1 MTRTSGSEPEVSP
14 DSSGPGRDR
23 RLFERCRQLI
33 SRAALDFIPLLICIA
48 ASLVLGLA
56 PFLYGKQRTGDWSAP
71 NQLEIDYYLQIAAR
85 PYFDHVPYITDPSVP
100 DGPILFPWSQYIP
113 VVYFARA
120 LGLNVFSIPIIWTVF
135 ASMAMAGSLYCMF
148 RYLLRQRWLA
158 AGLTV
163 AFLAD
168 SSGTDYHPFIHQI
181 GILAGSL
188 INPARNIDL
197 QLFQYRLVNPAVVL
211 PFLFL
216 HILAVAAGRDRP
228 SRLRTWI
235 SGSSFALLVYVYFY
249 AWTMVAAALCL
260 AFLVDNRARDLYA
273 KTLVIGLL
281 GGVPLI
287 VHDTLVQRAFSRE
300 AEARFG
306 LFAAPRGWLE
316 SYYPLHHYD
325 MILIPC
331 LFGALVAWLLVSR
344 NYQMIYLWCLG
355 VAGFVL
361 SFSSWVTGV
370 YLHDYHWQWFA
381 RPTLSILLC
390 LAAAT
395 IVTERLRLSPALTR
409 LWSIAV
415 VLFFLTGLYV
425 STLGLRTDPDL
436 RAQLQS
442 YAQYK
447 AQRLGGDA
455 AALNCGAMIGG
466 DDRFCDLAV
475 AGEGVRDLAGWTLY
489 VSMAVDNTDLY
500 ARYGLNQYLA
510 GVTDRN
516 QFEATFAPTLRLV
529 PREEELE
536 RFVSVFDEVSRNPR
550 TFLDAYHV
558 QYAALR
564 TDQPL
569 PSYLKDGWV
578 LVQHGPYWQIWQRT
592 AANQ

>member
-1 MTRTSGSEPEVSP
+1 MTRTSGSEAEVSP
-14 DSSGPGRDR
+14 DSSGLGRDR
-23 RLFERCRQLI
+23 RLFKRCDQLI
-33 SRAALDFIPLLICIA
+33 SRAAPDFIPLLACIA

-56 PFLYGKQRTGDWSAP
+56 PFLYGRQQTGDWSAP

-85 PYFDHVPYITDPSVP
+85 PYFDHVPYLTDPSVP

-113 VVYFARA
+113 VVYLARA
-120 LGLNVFSIPIIWTVF
+120 FGLSVFSIPIIWTVF
-135 ASMAMAGSLYCMF
+135 ASVAAAASLYALF
-148 RYLLRQRWLA
+148 WYFLRWRWLA
-158 AGLTV
+158 AGLTI

-168 SSGTDYHPFIHQI
+168 SSGTDYHPFIRQI
-181 GILAGSL
+181 GVLAGAL

-211 PFLFL
+211 PFVFL
-216 HILAVAAGRDRP
+216 HILAVAAARNRP
-228 SRLRTWI
+228 GRLRTWI
-235 SGSSFALLVYVYFY
+235 SGASLALLFYVYFY

-260 AFLVDNRARDLYA
+260 AFLVDNRARGLYA
-273 KTLVIGLL
+273 KTLAIGFVA
-281 GGVPLI
+281 GVPLI
-287 VHDTLVQRAFSRE
+287 VHDTLVQRTFSPE

-306 LFAAPRGWLE
+306 LFAAPHGWLE

-325 MILIPC
+325 VILIPC
-331 LFGALVAWLLVSR
+331 LFGALFAWLLVSR
-344 NYQMIYLWCLG
+344 NHQMIYLWCLA

-409 LWSIAV
+409 LWSTAV

-436 RAQLQS
+436 RTQLQS

-447 AQRLGGDA
+447 AQRLGGEA
-455 AALNCGAMIGG
+455 AGLNPGAMIGG

-516 QFEATFAPTLRLV
+516 QLKATFAPTLRLV
-529 PREEELE
+529 PRDEELE
-536 RFVSVFDEVSRNPR
+536 RFVRAFDEVSRNPEK
-550 TFLDAYHV
+550 FLDAYHV
-558 QYAALR
+558 RYAVLR
-564 TDQPL
+564 TDRPP
-569 PSYLKDGWV
+569 PSYLKNGWV
-578 LVQHGPYWQIWQRT
+578 LVQRGPYWQIWQRT
-592 AANQ
+592 PAN